1 MWWNWLQNFR
11 FYVTVPLTM
20 KILKQCERR
29 SSHRRC
35 FVKKVFLEI
44 SQNSQENAC
53 ARESLFYWSCRFS
66 CEFCKISKN
75 TFLTEHL
82 WATAS
87 ASCSFNVSRFYR
99 LCSQARFITKRKEI
113 VKSVYLNLGID
124 KVEGLP
130 GFHTFSGANIKWFF
144 LSKRKKKCWQFLK
157 KEAEVLIIHLRLLVQ
172 ATTSL
177 LQLTNETIAR
187 V

>member
-1 MWWNWLQNFR
+1 MWRNWLQNFR
-11 FYVTVPLTM
+11 FYVTKPLTM
-20 KILKQCERR
+20 KILQQCERR

-35 FVKKVFLEI
+35 SLKKVFLEI

-75 TFLTEHL
+75 AFFTEYL

-87 ASCSFNVSRFYR
+87 ALRSFNVSRFSR
-99 LCSQARFITKRKEI
+99 LCSQTRFITKRKEI
-113 VKSVYLNLGID
+113 VKSVYLNLSID

-130 GFHTFSGANIKWFF
+130 GFRTFSGAKIKWLF
-144 LSKRKKKCWQFLK
+144 LSKRENKCWQFFK
-157 KEAEVLIIHLRLLVQ
+157 KEAKVLIIHLRLLVRT
-172 ATTSL
+172 TTSL

-187 V
+187 L